1 MRTAFRYKLILLAFF
16 LCSSFQDAPNRNV
29 QYSGKNPVVRPVK
42 HSNGN
47 IELNG
52 ILFDAKAAEL
62 RFPAEY
68 IVGSEHNKEYL
79 ITSSDAL
86 IHESLFYTKIQ
97 AFHLQFMLI
106 VLGADNTIPREQKGR
121 RGSIIDIEVE
131 YTANKKKVRRNIEAW
146 LKVEEKPMKR
156 TGFYFLG
163 SRIHN
168 KFFQAQGSGKI
179 CSLWHQD
186 DAILDI
192 IHPKNDAGD
201 LFSLNKKNIAMH
213 KFSKV
218 NIILS
223 LRKE

>member
-1 MRTAFRYKLILLAFF
+1 MKARLKFKLIIAVLF
-16 LCSSFQDAPNRNV
+16 LCCSFQDSPNRNIK
-29 QYSGKNPVVRPVK
+29 YSGRNPVVRPIK

-62 RFPAEY
+62 SFPAEY
-68 IVGSEHNKEYL
+68 IVGSEFNKEYL
-79 ITSSDAL
+79 ITSSQEL
-86 IHESLFYTKIQ
+86 VHESLFYTKIQ
-97 AFHLQFMLI
+97 PFHLQFMLI
-106 VLGADNTIPREQKGR
+106 VLGADNTIPRELPGR

-131 YTANKKKVRRNIEAW
+131 FQVNKKKYRRNIESW
-146 LKVEEKPMKR
+146 LNEEGKPMKR
-156 TGFYFLG
+156 RGFYFLG
-163 SRIHN
+163 SRIHKN
-168 KFFQAQGSGKI
+168 FFQAQGSGKV

-218 NIILS
+218 KIILS